1 MNVTVKRYLPFL
13 PLGPM
18 QLDLF
23 GGGAA
28 ATMSSTAAADAAQLE
43 SGSKTYIE
51 VSPPP
56 GSLARASKP
65 CKRFAH
71 EIGSVGKS
79 KSLPFRGA
87 RMPASAVTA
96 MPLLGTDD
104 RMESPPSPSLPL
116 GHPTSH
122 ARQNGARPGNKA
134 LQPFSH
140 S

>member
-1 MNVTVKRYLPFL
+1 MKRCVNVTVKRYLPFL

-56 GSLARASKP
+56 GSRRNPAND
-65 CKRFAH
+65 
-71 EIGSVGKS
+71 
-79 KSLPFRGA
+79 LP
-87 RMPASAVTA
+87 M
-96 MPLLGTDD
+96 
-104 RMESPPSPSLPL
+104 
-116 GHPTSH
+116 
-122 ARQNGARPGNKA
+122 K
-134 LQPFSH
+134 
-140 S
+140 